1 MKYKQVI
8 YHFLMYV
15 FLAVTTQVSVAQEY
29 NEEQSE
35 IIRYTFENPYSTHT
49 VEPVSGT
56 KVKNVILMIG
66 DGMGLTQI
74 STAWVAN
81 RGKLNMDQMTHTGLT
96 RTYAADMLITDSGA
110 AGTAL
115 ATGNKALY
123 HSVGVDT
130 LGNPVPSLTDL
141 AVAKGMGTAVVVT
154 CGLTDATPAA
164 FCASNPERENQE
176 DIALGFLEVNA
187 DYILGGARTK
197 FTNRKDDRNLLKEMQ
212 NKGYHVTTSWE
223 ETKKITDGKVFAV
236 LEDGQLPMVPERG
249 DLFQDAV
256 MQAID
261 LVSKNDQGFFAMF
274 EGSRIDDCG
283 HWHDIPALLG
293 EIYDFDQTLGMVLQ
307 WAEKDGETLVIVLAD
322 HETGGLTLLDGNIQ
336 TGSVTGHFSTG
347 GHSDIMVPVFAYGP
361 QSGQFSGVMEN
372 THVFHIIN
380 DLLNLK

>member
-1 MKYKQVI
+1 MKYQQVI
-8 YHFLMYV
+8 YHLLMFV
-15 FLAVTTQVSVAQEY
+15 FLAVIVQVSSGQEY
-29 NEEQSE
+29 NEEQSS
-35 IIRYTFENPYSTHT
+35 IIHYTFEDPYPTIT

-96 RTYAADMLITDSGA
+96 RTYAADKLITDSGA

-115 ATGNKALY
+115 ATGNKARY

-130 LGNPVPSLTDL
+130 LGNPLPSLTDL
-141 AVAKGMGTAVVVT
+141 AVAKGLGTAVVVT

-176 DIALGFLEVNA
+176 DLAADFLEVNA
-187 DYILGGARTK
+187 DYMLGGGRSK
-197 FTNRKDDRNLLKEMQ
+197 FTDRDDNRNLLKEMES
-212 NKGYHVTTSWE
+212 KGYHVVTTWE
-223 ETKKITDGKVFAV
+223 ETKKISDGKVFAV
-236 LEDGQLPMVPERG
+236 LEDGQLPMAPEREK
-249 DLFQDAV
+249 LFQDAV
-256 MQAID
+256 MHAID
-261 LVSKNDQGFFAMF
+261 HVDKNDKGFFAIF

-293 EIYDFDQTLGMVLQ
+293 EIYDFDQTLGKVLQ

-322 HETGGLTLLDGNIQ
+322 HETGGLTLIDGDIQ
-336 TGSVTGHFSTG
+336 SGKVTAHFSTG

-361 QSGQFSGVMEN
+361 QSGRFSGIMEN
-372 THVFHIIN
+372 TQVFYIIN